1 MYIVPLLLLI
11 LLAQLPALLAKR
23 IMEEHSKP
31 REDLPGNGRELLQHL
46 KKKFKLNDLKID
58 ETPLGDHFNPI
69 TNTVCLT
76 KQNLEA
82 KSLTAVAV
90 ASHEFSHALQYAEG
104 SSLLKART
112 YLAKMA
118 EFIQKFFNFAL
129 IFGLIV
135 SFIQPQIAL
144 LIFAVWFL
152 SVIFGVIIHFVTL
165 PVELDAS
172 YRKALPILEEGNY
185 LEARDMKAVRKILGA
200 CAYTYLAASLASFIV
215 LFYIIFRRGRFL

>member
-23 IMEEHSKP
+23 IMDEHNKP
-31 REDLPGNGRELLQHL
+31 RKDLPGNGRELLQHL

-76 KQNLEA
+76 KQHLEV

-90 ASHEFSHALQYAEG
+90 SVHEFSHALQYAEG

-112 YLAKMA
+112 HLAKIA

-152 SVIFGVIIHFVTL
+152 SMIFGVVIHFVTL

-185 LEARDMKAVRKILGA
+185 LKPHDIKVVKKILGA

>member
-23 IMEEHSKP
+23 IMDEHNKP
-31 REDLPGNGRELLQHL
+31 RKDLPGNGRELLQHL

-76 KQNLEA
+76 KQHLEA

-90 ASHEFSHALQYAEG
+90 SVHEFSHALQYAEG
-104 SSLLKART
+104 SSLLKVRT

-144 LIFAVWFL
+144 LIFVVWFL

-185 LEARDMKAVRKILGA
+185 LKPHDMKVVKKILGA

>member
-1 MYIVPLLLLI
+1 MD
-11 LLAQLPALLAKR
+11 
-23 IMEEHSKP
+23 EHSKP
-31 REDLPGNGRELLQHL
+31 RKDLPGNGRELLQHL

-58 ETPLGDHFNPI
+58 ETPLGDHFNPV

-76 KQNLEA
+76 KRNLEA
-82 KSLTAVAV
+82 KSLTAIAV
-90 ASHEFSHALQYAEG
+90 SVHEFSHALQYAEG

-112 YLAKMA
+112 HLAKIA
-118 EFIQKFFNFAL
+118 EFIQKIFNFAL

-152 SVIFGVIIHFVTL
+152 SMIFGVIIHFVTL

-185 LEARDMKAVRKILGA
+185 LEDHDMKVVKKILGA

>member
-23 IMEEHSKP
+23 IMDEHSKP
-31 REDLPGNGRELLQHL
+31 RKDLPGNGRELLQHL

-58 ETPLGDHFNPI
+58 ETPLGDHFNPV

-76 KQNLEA
+76 KRNLEA

-90 ASHEFSHALQYAEG
+90 SAHEFSHALQYAEG

-118 EFIQKFFNFAL
+118 EFIQKIFNFAL

-185 LEARDMKAVRKILGA
+185 LGEHDMKVVKKILGA